1 MINTVLRILID
12 NKNQFI
18 SGKTIGDSLN
28 ISRMAVN
35 KHISK
40 LKEQGYNITSITNKG
55 YCLLDDID
63 LLDKDEITS
72 LLNNDHKVL
81 VLESIDSTNNYLKQ
95 NKEHDVVIAN
105 VQTSGRGRQDR
116 KFFSPKNSGIYMSI
130 NVKPNCSIDKSL
142 SITALTSIAIYQAIK
157 NLYNLDLQIKW
168 VNDLILNSLKVGGIL
183 CEAEVELN
191 KLTLTQMVIGIGL
204 NISKQEFPNELKDI
218 ATSIENNTNKSV
230 NRNKII
236 AEIINCFDELF
247 YNNKPYFDLYKKQSN
262 TINKQI
268 TVYQSNTSYQA
279 KAIDIDENGCLIVQK
294 DNEIIKLSSGEIS
307 IR

>member
-95 NKEHDVVIAN
+95 NKEHDVV
-105 VQTSGRGRQDR
+105 
-116 KFFSPKNSGIYMSI
+116 MSA
-130 NVKPNCSIDKSL
+130 CH
-142 SITALTSIAIYQAIK
+142 
-157 NLYNLDLQIKW
+157 
-168 VNDLILNSLKVGGIL
+168 
-183 CEAEVELN
+183 E
-191 KLTLTQMVIGIGL
+191 
-204 NISKQEFPNELKDI
+204 
-218 ATSIENNTNKSV
+218 
-230 NRNKII
+230 
-236 AEIINCFDELF
+236 
-247 YNNKPYFDLYKKQSN
+247 
-262 TINKQI
+262 
-268 TVYQSNTSYQA
+268 
-279 KAIDIDENGCLIVQK
+279 
-294 DNEIIKLSSGEIS
+294 
-307 IR
+307 